1 MAQTVSLFKARI
13 PARSDWTNQELA
25 EFYRVEAALTQ
36 AGLKIFSDRGQ
47 SDEGDPWFVFC
58 RAPDGDVVIHFA
70 RHGHEY
76 IIASETFP
84 EVLRGHDFRTLINS
98 FAGQHPSLMALPPS
112 PSRNRLFLHP
122 SALLAAIVATAFFWI
137 QPQDAVA
144 SELDGDAV
152 GEPHALAAAA
162 AQDSALTVDVALPHD
177 RRLEGGEEHAQSRH
191 MMLMLSIM
199 SMAATFDW
207 VSDHAILKLVDDW
220 LVNEVPVE
228 QRSAASTLDSTLAIT
243 DLGDESGTGADIL
256 RAAFD
261 RSALRLDGANDD
273 AYVQSAEMPAVV
285 AHDDVL
291 ARAIESTFI
300 TVTDTVLD
308 KGSSSRDD
316 GRLAMVEP
324 DLQGTMMVPAGAPTQ
339 GETGERSNRTE
350 LSSNH
355 GDDHVQEPTSHALSF
370 VLHEAEALK
379 LDLSIKALDAQQDL
393 IIYSGQGLRD
403 LVQRVTAVLDG
414 GHGGPELVIRD
425 IAKPIE
431 VETPTV
437 DQDIPVVVERSQ
449 SDIVASLERF
459 DSRMEPLVQ
468 AFLKNSPTVE
478 LVMVDGN
485 VVLLETNQTRYAED
499 GFGVM
504 SWALDDGSTL
514 SLIGVLTDLP
524 SLA

>member
-58 RAPDGDVVIHFA
+58 RASDGDVVIHFA

-84 EVLRGHDFRTLINS
+84 DVLRGHDFRTLINS

-122 SALLAAIVATAFFWI
+122 SAMLAAIVATAFFWI

-152 GEPHALAAAA
+152 GEQQALAAA
-162 AQDSALTVDVALPHD
+162 AQDSTLTVDVTLPHD
-177 RRLEGGEEHAQSRH
+177 RRLEGGDEHPQSRH

-220 LVNEVPVE
+220 LINEVPVE
-228 QRSAASTLDSTLAIT
+228 QRSASSTLDSTLAIV
-243 DLGDESGTGADIL
+243 DLGDESSTGADIL

-261 RSALRLDGANDD
+261 RPALRLDGANDD
-273 AYVQSAEMPAVV
+273 AYVQSADMPAVV

-291 ARAIESTFI
+291 ARAFESTFI
-300 TVTDTVLD
+300 TVTDTALD

-324 DLQGTMMVPAGAPTQ
+324 DLQGAIMAPAGAPAQ
-339 GETGERSNRTE
+339 VETGERSNRTE

-355 GDDHVQEPTSHALSF
+355 GGDHAEELTSHALSF

-393 IIYSGQGLRD
+393 IIYRGQGLRD
-403 LVQRVTAVLDG
+403 LVQRVNAVLDG
-414 GHGGPELVIRD
+414 GQLGPELVIRD

-431 VETPTV
+431 VETPIV
-437 DQDIPVVVERSQ
+437 DHDIPVVVERSQ
-449 SDIVASLERF
+449 NDIVASLERF

-514 SLIGVLTDLP
+514 SLIGVLKDLP
-524 SLA
+524 TLA